1 MPHTLVDIEFRL
13 LARRLQL
20 LKEPDA
26 GTQENALRAV
36 DDERRR
42 EALAEVRI
50 QGRDAGI
57 GQVEPVG
64 IGQGAILQRRN
75 VAEHGVCSFK
85 RVGRIPGVADVYPWR
100 PEHDGRRHA
109 HAAVAE
115 IEHGGDRQTAP
126 GGVAV

>member
-1 MPHTLVDIEFRL
+1 MEDVPHTLVDIEFRL

-64 IGQGAILQRRN
+64 IGHGAILQGRN
-75 VAEHGVCSFK
+75 VA
-85 RVGRIPGVADVYPWR
+85 
-100 PEHDGRRHA
+100 
-109 HAAVAE
+109 
-115 IEHGGDRQTAP
+115 
-126 GGVAV
+126 